1 MALSIFLLDLLVL
14 VASLT
19 AFFAIRDFQRRG
31 GIPYPPG
38 PPPLPL
44 IGNLF
49 DIPKEFAW
57 LQFSALAKKYGDV
70 ISFRVFGQVIV
81 VLNTS
86 KATKELFEKR
96 GEIYSDR
103 PTVPFHE
110 MMGWQWNV
118 TLARYTDD
126 WRQARKLLDR
136 GLRPG
141 AIAAYRPL
149 QETKARVLLTQLLE
163 NPNEWEAHLGYLLGT
178 VIMGMGY
185 GYEVQGRND
194 RKIDVARKMARL
206 GADTVLPG
214 ALLVNDLPFL
224 RHIPEWLPW
233 FSYKPLARYGYDI
246 GQEVLHAPMAFVK
259 EGILNGTAQPSLALE
274 GLQEMEN
281 LKGQEREKADEA
293 LAGALASM
301 YAAGTDTVHSVFIM
315 SFFVAV
321 LLHPA
326 IQKIAQQELD
336 MVTKRERLP
345 TFEDRPALP
354 FVDAICKEVLRW
366 RPVVPLAV
374 PHATTK
380 DDVYEGLFI
389 PKGTMVFGNVWAMFH
404 DPEMYPEPDSF
415 IPGRF
420 LNADGSLREDPLL
433 MSAFGFG
440 KRICPGRHVVDGTFF
455 IIIASLL
462 SVFNIEKGQDA
473 DGGPEGFTYIGGA
486 ISRPHSFR
494 CSIIPRDK
502 RAEELI
508 VADSLTR

>member
-1 MALSIFLLDLLVL
+1 MALLMLLFNLLVI
-14 VASLT
+14 VSSLA
-19 AFFAIRDFQRRG
+19 AFFAIRDYQRRG

-110 MMGWQWNV
+110 MMEWQWNV
-118 TLARYTDD
+118 PLARYTDY

-163 NPNEWEAHLGYLLGT
+163 NSNEWEAHLGYLLGT
-178 VIMGMGY
+178 LIMGMGY
-185 GYEVQGRND
+185 GYEVQGPND
-194 RKIDVARKMARL
+194 RKIDVARKVARL

-224 RHIPEWLPW
+224 RYIPEWLPW
-233 FSYKPLARYGYDI
+233 FSYKPLARYGHDI

-259 EGILNGTAQPSLALE
+259 EGILDGTAQPSLALE
-274 GLQEMEN
+274 GLQEIEN
-281 LKGQEREKADEA
+281 LGVAERKQAEEV
-293 LAGALASM
+293 LAGALGTM
-301 YAAGTDTVHSVFIM
+301 YAG
-315 SFFVAV
+315 
-321 LLHPA
+321 LLHPD
-326 IQKIAQQELD
+326 IQKMAQQELD
-336 MVTKRERLP
+336 AVTKRERLP

-366 RPVVPLAV
+366 RPVVPLAI
-374 PHATTK
+374 PHSTTK
-380 DDVYEGLFI
+380 DDVYEGFFI
-389 PKGTMVFGNVWAMFH
+389 PKGTMVFGNVWAMLH
-404 DPEMYPEPDSF
+404 DPEKYPEPDSF
-415 IPGRF
+415 KPDRF
-420 LNADGSLREDPLL
+420 LNADGTLREDPLL

-440 KRICPGRHVVDGTFF
+440 KRICPGRHLVDGTLF

-462 SVFNIEKGQDA
+462 SVFNIEDA
-473 DGGPEGFTYIGGA
+473 NGGPERFTYIGSA
-486 ISRPHSFR
+486 LSRPHSFR
-494 CSIIPRDK
+494 CSIVARDK

-508 VADSLTR
+508 VADALTR